1 MQMACSEKFDI
12 RKVIRQQRIGF
23 LSLPPEVRNKIY
35 RLALVH
41 NTLLD
46 LWPDR
51 YLTEYRAIRRSCPRR
66 HYSHICEVTPWCTG
80 RREWELQEGVE
91 RVELDCPHHYARKY
105 VEQHGV
111 DQPPCWID
119 GKWKTDLQ
127 GAPYVNR
134 YGWSKLY
141 NARRTPQMTLQP
153 TYKGEYDYGLP
164 EGPSFALDEDDY
176 CRLRPVVNA
185 QRLFVRDQR
194 DLEVIR
200 KELAPGLLTTCSQV
214 RIEAMSF
221 FWGGN
226 SFAFTGNGGWQ
237 GLLRFLLTIGPDVRR
252 FIKQLQVSVPSG
264 VEYWSGHNH
273 NAKNHSYLDSR
284 SKNHPKLHMVKIP
297 NQDELSAVRQVV
309 DIMLQDN
316 AVRSLT
322 LSVPYRSYCG
332 SVPQVIQSN
341 GWNGLLQTQRILQR
355 LALTEI
361 RLQIEEGALL
371 AIKDVFRCIDSL
383 EWDLCCTSES
393 YVDPRSYSHNIWQYL
408 IPGQRIHKKYSY
420 LEGVSTL
427 FGTVGEEFEDRDVA
441 AEKALRGVGYWVNS
455 NAVLRALTVYPVIY
469 EDDSFS

>member
-1 MQMACSEKFDI
+1 MAYSVGDD
-12 RKVIRQQRIGF
+12 RRNVIRQQTIGF
-23 LSLPPEVRNKIY
+23 LSLPAEVRNKIY
-35 RLALVH
+35 QLAVIH
-41 NTLLD
+41 NTGLD

-51 YLTEYRAIRRSCPRR
+51 YLIEYRALRRNCPRR

-80 RREWELQEGVE
+80 PREWELEEGVE

-119 GKWKTDLQ
+119 GKWKADFQ

-141 NARRTPQMTLQP
+141 NASRTPRVSLQS
-153 TYKGEYDYGLP
+153 TYKGECNWSHP
-164 EGPSFALDEDDY
+164 EGPSLTLNDH
-176 CRLRPVVNA
+176 CRLRPIVDA

-194 DLEVIR
+194 DLQLIR
-200 KELAPGLLTTCSQV
+200 KHLAPGLLTTCSQV
-214 RIEAMSF
+214 RLEAMPF

-226 SFAFTGNGGWQ
+226 IFTFTGNGGWQ
-237 GLLRFLLTIGPDVRR
+237 GLLRFLLTIGPDARR
-252 FIKQLQVSVPSG
+252 FIKELQVSVPIG

-273 NAKNHSYLDSR
+273 NAKNHAYLDGR

-316 AVRSLT
+316 AVRKLI
-322 LSVPYRSYCG
+322 LSTPYRSYCG

-361 RLQIEEGALL
+361 RLQLEEGALL
-371 AIKDVFRCIDSL
+371 AIRDVYRRIDSL
-383 EWDLCCTSES
+383 EWNLYCTSGS
-393 YVDPRSYSHNIWQYL
+393 YVDARSYSHSIWQYHT
-408 IPGQRIHKKYSY
+408 PGERTHKKYSY
-420 LEGVSTL
+420 LEGVPSL
-427 FGTVGEEFEDRDVA
+427 FGAVDEDLDVGDVA
-441 AEKALRGVGYWVNS
+441 AKKALRGTGSWVNS
-455 NAVLRALTVYPVIY
+455 SNVLRALTVYPVIY
-469 EDDSFS
+469 EDDIFS